1 MEMVDERVNNI
12 WRKHPSFLDC
22 YALVWNPLSQF
33 EPLSLLPLLSKEF
46 EFIPNKSRTR
56 SWNVH
61 KIING
66 IYHENVIMTMDT
78 WISSMITNDPTEV
91 KLLTTQSVIDQ
102 LEFVIQDLK
111 KITIKENTIQILEMA
126 IEIQNLAKMWIDLKK
141 RNKSSIVCQKTPDQ
155 KDEEIKENK
164 ACVDVKMKNSHMENE
179 ISRSN
184 EKYELM
190 IERMIAKMENRQ
202 QTKKTMSLGIQEMLK
217 ANELEKIMKKLKV
230 IQNVISRIKS
240 KFPYILDKNLINYNI
255 FRIQNLLV
263 KIPKNYNNLVIDRIY
278 QEVQKWNVLEH
289 SRNYNNLKINRI
301 YKENLNIHINEY
313 IITNIYKYKKKRR
326 NMSSDLRK
334 EPFRNLINAKKSD
347 DDIKEKNNELN
358 NYKIKLMHIAYHGN
372 KEELLS
378 MMEDELYSELDEEDK
393 ILYKRILENK
403 NIK

>member
-1 MEMVDERVNNI
+1 MVDERVNNI

-190 IERMIAKMENRQ
+190 IERMTAKMENRQ

-326 NMSSDLRK
+326 NMSNDLRK

>member
-164 ACVDVKMKNSHMENE
+164 ACLDVKMKNSHMENE

-326 NMSSDLRK
+326 NMSNDLRK